1 MIVIIARQGRFWTG
15 ILRTQILIFD
25 MSLGS
30 FGGREK
36 AQTVLIPN
44 PAFKSCLQSTEA
56 LGFLIKEG
64 SARETQTF
72 LNVSFTWKL

>member
-1 MIVIIARQGRFWTG
+1 
-15 ILRTQILIFD
+15 

-72 LNVSFTWKL
+72 LNVSFT